1 MLILFISMSKIQK
14 PIISNINSS
23 RNRKISF
30 FRKTIFIK
38 MALVYESIS
47 LKDIQILESI
57 WCLNIEMRSS
67 HLVKFGLSYLSW
79 QSIKTSS
86 SASPGTLAPHSATDD
101 RAIKMVKISKFV
113 EYVDNTLN
121 IYLFLALIYFLLFG
135 KNGIILNWDSMKNV
149 NFKTA
154 NVSNFPLLL
163 YENHFIIKI
172 CGQFKIPYLILHTN
186 QNNVFCLLRF
196 LHLD

>member
-67 HLVKFGLSYLSW
+67 QLVKFGLSYLSW

-135 KNGIILNWDSMKNV
+135 KNGIILNWDSSEKCKFQNS
-149 NFKTA
+149 KCIQ
-154 NVSNFPLLL
+154 FPSVTLW
-163 YENHFIIKI
+163 ES
-172 CGQFKIPYLILHTN
+172 LHH
-186 QNNVFCLLRF
+186 QNLWSV
-196 LHLD
+196 